1 MFPLAAVTVA
11 CLFLNT
17 GCSIVGSLTVSASA
31 AYGFA
36 VICSLLIFAGYLFF
50 VRKRDVWSVLLFSS
64 VLIVNIGYLE
74 LSLSE
79 TVDGA
84 LMANRVSYF
93 GSALLP
99 LSLIMIILNVCKFKR
114 RRWLNV
120 LLCCFS
126 AAVFLVAASPGIL
139 DIYYKS
145 VELQQHNGATVLIKE
160 YGPWHNLYLVYLLS
174 YVAIMV
180 FCILRANLCKRL
192 TSPAYGFILLAAVLV
207 NFGVWLLEQF
217 VKMEFELLSI
227 SYVVSGLFLLCMHLF
242 IQESESKHRQMQE
255 QFEKQLQNL
264 SADAVQTEN
273 VADPVSDAQV
283 MAFSRSLSTLTPKE
297 GEIYR
302 CYLAGMTTKE
312 IMAQLS
318 ITENT
323 LKYHN
328 KNLYAKLGVS
338 SRKELERIGRMA
350 AQSEEVKSK
359 S

>member
-1 MFPLAAVTVA
+1 MKKLICLAAVTAA
-11 CLFLNT
+11 CLLLNT

-36 VICSLLIFAGYLFF
+36 VICSLLIFAGYFCF
-50 VRKRDVWSVLLFSS
+50 VKKRDIWSILMFSS
-64 VLIVNIGYLE
+64 ILVVNIGYLN
-74 LSLSE
+74 LSLSG
-79 TVDGA
+79 TLAGA
-84 LMANRVSYF
+84 LMANRVSYL

-99 LSLIMIILNVCKFKR
+99 LSLIMIILNVCKLKR

-126 AAVFLVAASPGIL
+126 AFVFLVAASPGIL
-139 DIYYKS
+139 DIYYTS
-145 VELQQHNGATVLIKE
+145 VQLHQVNGATVLVKE

-192 TSPAYGFILLAAVLV
+192 TSPMYGFILLAAVLA

-217 VKMEFELLSI
+217 VKMEFEMLSI

-242 IQESESKHRQMQE
+242 IQENESKHRQLQE
-255 QFEKQLQNL
+255 QFEKQLQ
-264 SADAVQTEN
+264 SFVSDPVATEETADAETE
-273 VADPVSDAQV
+273 AQV
-283 MAFSRSLSTLTPKE
+283 AAFAQSLSGLTPKE
-297 GEIYR
+297 REIYR

-350 AQSEEVKSK
+350 AQDE
-359 S
+359 